1 MGKNVLK
8 ADSAWSGG
16 MRPGSMSSTGQKVF
30 VLFSFSWAQLSKKK
44 RRPNLR
50 KGWRREG
57 RVHLKSHLNLSK
69 DITQVHL
76 SPLNKGPWTMGNPTD
91 LGPLWRSLFALKWV
105 GDGEL
110 NIQGKTCHGVTYT
123 TGTGD
128 SADRRTGWGES
139 KTRQHVPIAS
149 VPFPLPKKHQSQTS
163 STSSER
169 EDAPSL
175 REAGVKVNLPIL
187 SVGKCRPRQRCF
199 YPRWTCRRKLAQ
211 DLWKEVYK
219 RQMRV

>member
-16 MRPGSMSSTGQKVF
+16 MRPGSMSSTGQKMF
-30 VLFSFSWAQLSKKK
+30 VLFSFSRAQLSNKKW
-44 RRPNLR
+44 RPNLR

-57 RVHLKSHLNLSK
+57 REHLKSHLNLSK
-69 DITQVHL
+69 DITQVYL
-76 SPLNKGPWTMGNPTD
+76 SPLNEGPWIMGNPTD

-110 NIQGKTCHGVTYT
+110 NIQGKTCHEVTYT

-149 VPFPLPKKHQSQTS
+149 VPFPLPKKHQNQTS
-163 STSSER
+163 SASSER

-199 YPRWTCRRKLAQ
+199 YPR
-211 DLWKEVYK
+211 
-219 RQMRV
+219 